1 MVNALYSVHN
11 YHFSV
16 RSFTFQVPSH
26 QFSAVSTCFKK
37 AIATELRRPN
47 CKAKSDNFQINQSQV
62 KICVD
67 RFEIFE
73 IFDNIYL
80 VYLV

>member
-1 MVNALYSVHN
+1 MLC
-11 YHFSV
+11 
-16 RSFTFQVPSH
+16 TQ
-26 QFSAVSTCFKK
+26 
-37 AIATELRRPN
+37 LRRPN
-47 CKAKSDNFQINQSQV
+47 CKAKSDNFKINQSQV

-80 VYLV
+80 VF